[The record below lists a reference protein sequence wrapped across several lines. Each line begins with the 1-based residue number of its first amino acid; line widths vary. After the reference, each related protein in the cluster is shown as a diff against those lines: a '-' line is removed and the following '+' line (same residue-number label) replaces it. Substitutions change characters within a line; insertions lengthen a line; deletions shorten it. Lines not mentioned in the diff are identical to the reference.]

1 MIKRIWDRISDAI
14 PAEQAAYQPGR
25 GTTEHVFAVKMIAE
39 KAITS
44 NDYTAFL
51 LLLDMSKAFDT
62 LDRELLFNHLEKIL
76 EPDELHNDVMSR
88 LTNHPQIK
96 VGTEHAQQFE
106 STIRIMQGDCLS
118 AILFIYYLARC
129 LDELKKE
136 DDIQPDVFYIA
147 PKYAHDIT
155 FVTTSK
161 EMINKIKETI
171 SPQLKK
177 YNLMVNETKT
187 EQYQIPRPHPDPLP
201 LDLTSALD
209 QNDIRWLAL
218 DWITNAKQTTP
229 VNKEPDWKKLQT
241 SRILARCIC

>member
-1 MIKRIWDRISDAI
+1 
-14 PAEQAAYQPGR
+14 
-25 GTTEHVFAVKMIAE
+25 MIAE

-51 LLLDMSKAFDT
+51 PLLDMSKAFDT
-62 LDRELLFNHLEKIL
+62 VDRELLFNHLEKIL
-76 EPDELHNDVMSR
+76 EPDELHIMSC

-96 VGTEHAQQFE
+96 VRVGTEHAQPFE
-106 STIRIMQGDCLS
+106 STIGIMQGDCLS

-147 PKYAHDIT
+147 PKYVDDIT

-171 SPQLKK
+171 P
-177 YNLMVNETKT
+177 
-187 EQYQIPRPHPDPLP
+187 P
-201 LDLTSALD
+201 
-209 QNDIRWLAL
+209 
-218 DWITNAKQTTP
+218 
-229 VNKEPDWKKLQT
+229 
-241 SRILARCIC
+241 